1 VEQQGIAAHH
11 FNSSSCQNGSH
22 STDWHDTTTMPNGLM
37 TKSAAPHTEQPT
49 LHLGVHSNKL
59 CSLPDLLITNQ
70 PGDNCS
76 TFHLKAVGDGQIS
89 DSDYRQE

>member
-1 VEQQGIAAHH
+1 ML
-11 FNSSSCQNGSH
+11 NS
-22 STDWHDTTTMPNGLM
+22 LM

-49 LHLGVHSNKL
+49 RVHQGGVSNL
-59 CSLPDLLITNQ
+59 TNLPDLLITNQ